1 MEKSIAD
8 HSAYLLG
15 AKNGSKLRYDG
26 LKDCTDYKKAVQ
38 IIKDGGYATSPTY
51 VENICGIIEKWNLT
65 QYDAKVDTVTW
76 YRVRKSWEDASSQ
89 IGAYKILKNAKACVD
104 KNPGY
109 LVFDDK
115 GVVVYGKTE
124 FDPYLV
130 RVSVADL
137 NIRKGPGTNYAKTGS
152 FTGIGVFT
160 IIAEENGQGASR
172 WGKLKSGAGW
182 ISLDYAKRI

>member
-1 MEKSIAD
+1 M
-8 HSAYLLG
+8 
-15 AKNGSKLRYDG
+15 
-26 LKDCTDYKKAVQ
+26 
-38 IIKDGGYATSPTY
+38 
-51 VENICGIIEKWNLT
+51 ENICGIIEKWDLT
-65 QYDAKVDTVTW
+65 QYDAKADTVTW

-89 IGAYKILKNAKACVD
+89 IGAFKILKNAKACAD

-124 FDPYLV
+124 FNPYLV

-137 NIRKGPGTNYAKTGS
+137 NIRKGPGTNYAKTGN